1 MKTTLELGPDVVQRL
16 IPHRRPLLMVDRIE
30 SFEDGAQPT
39 LCAARNISANEPV
52 FDGHFPGLHLW
63 PGVYTIE
70 GLLQASNLL
79 HIVWVARQE
88 VQALG
93 GEPDEVFVALK
104 NLELGYRLHPGYQPE
119 LTKKFALLLGE
130 NPDPVSRGGLAGAID
145 VKLLAPVFA
154 GQRLEYR
161 TTLSRV
167 VDPLQRFEV
176 EATVAGRTVAKGVVT
191 SSRGMRS
198 AVLPLPAPAGRGS
211 G

>member
-1 MKTTLELGPDVVQRL
+1 MKTALELGPDVVPRL
-16 IPHRRPLLMVDRIE
+16 IPHRRPLLMVDRVE

-39 LCAARNISANEPV
+39 LWAARNISANEPV

-93 GEPDEVFVALK
+93 GAPDEVFAALK

-119 LTKKFALLLGE
+119 LTKKFERLLGE

-167 VDPLQRFEV
+167 VDQLQRFEV
-176 EATVAGRTVAKGVVT
+176 EATVAGRTVAKGVLT
-191 SSRGMRS
+191 SSRGMQ
-198 AVLPLPAPAGRGS
+198 LPLPAPAGRGA